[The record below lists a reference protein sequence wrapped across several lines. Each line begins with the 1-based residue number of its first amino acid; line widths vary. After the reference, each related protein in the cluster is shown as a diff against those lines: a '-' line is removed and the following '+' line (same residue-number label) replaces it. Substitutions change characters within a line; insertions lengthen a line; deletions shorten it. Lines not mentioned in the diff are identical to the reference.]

1 MGGRPGNDA
10 GNGDNDMMKDEMIFR
25 EDMDDYENEETQF
38 KRRRG
43 VDENDEDEDDL

>member
-10 GNGDNDMMKDEMIFR
+10 GNADNDMIKDQMIFR

-38 KRRRG
+38 KRRH
-43 VDENDEDEDDL
+43 